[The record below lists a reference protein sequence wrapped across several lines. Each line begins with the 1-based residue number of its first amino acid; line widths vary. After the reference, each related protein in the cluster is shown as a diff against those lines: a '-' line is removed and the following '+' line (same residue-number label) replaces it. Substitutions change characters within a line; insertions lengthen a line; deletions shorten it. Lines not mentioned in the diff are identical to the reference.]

1 MKNTPRGVYIHIPF
15 CKYICS
21 YCDLDNYKFF
31 DLIFNLDD
39 SISVKETIVEIAEL
53 INSTI

>member
-1 MKNTPRGVYIHIPF
+1 MKSYPCGVYIHIPF

-31 DLIFNLDD
+31 DVIFNLDD
-39 SISVKETIVEIAEL
+39 SISVKETIVEISEL